1 MQYLSFSTM
10 AEAMA
15 RSAAEAEARGCDM
28 INTTHWWPWR
38 VDSESGAAVL
48 LIDDGDVLR
57 PGETA
62 SATPPSW
69 LAET

>member
-1 MQYLSFSTM
+1 MRYLLMADAAAAMQRSGS
-10 AEAMA
+10 EAA
-15 RSAAEAEARGCDM
+15 ARGCDM
-28 INTTHWWPWR
+28 VNTTHWWPWR

-62 SATPPSW
+62 SATPPPW